1 MILTAWKD
9 VAPAKVHRLFYP
21 QVAVVLTVEHNQRIG
36 AMPAYGVCHYPLSPP
51 LTGVA
56 VAPEHETYRMIL
68 DSQAFGI
75 NWLEYSYAEQVTEL
89 GELSGR
95 EFANKL
101 SAVRFTSIK
110 GSKTAQPLIKEAA
123 AAIECRLRE
132 RLRTGTHEL
141 IVGEVAG
148 AYAVEHFKEY
158 WYFSK
163 YEPLLYAGTTSERAR
178 AWLFMASRGAVRE
191 VPFKH
196 PG

>member
-1 MILTAWKD
+1 MILMAWKD

-36 AMPAYGVCHYPLSPP
+36 AMPAIWCMPLSFSPP
-51 LTGVA
+51 LIEVA
-56 VAPEHETYRMIL
+56 VAPKHETYRMIL
-68 DSQAFGI
+68 DSHAFGI
-75 NWLEYSYAEQVTEL
+75 NWLEYSHAEQVTEL

-101 SAVRFTSIK
+101 SAVLLTSIK

-141 IVGEVAG
+141 IIGEVAG

-158 WYFSK
+158 WHFQIRTIVVRWYDIRESEGLAIHGFSRS
-163 YEPLLYAGTTSERAR
+163 G
-178 AWLFMASRGAVRE
+178 
-191 VPFKH
+191 
-196 PG
+196 